1 MKGHHRLKILTS
13 ILTLQ
18 SIQRNAKL
26 NAKMKKVLALKNA
39 ERNLMKI
46 KIKNGLVKRNALRQ
60 RNNVKKNANKKQKAF
75 LYNS

>member
-1 MKGHHRLKILTS
+1 
-13 ILTLQ
+13 
-18 SIQRNAKL
+18 
-26 NAKMKKVLALKNA
+26 MKKVLALKNA